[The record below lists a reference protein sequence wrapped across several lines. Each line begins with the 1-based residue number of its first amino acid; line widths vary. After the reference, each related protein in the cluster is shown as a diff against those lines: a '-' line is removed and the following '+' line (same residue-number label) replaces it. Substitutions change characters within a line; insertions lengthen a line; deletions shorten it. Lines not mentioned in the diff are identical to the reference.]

1 MGTRPKSSLAV
12 PAAESGVNMGF
23 VRSLALLSF
32 AFIAGAFARPA
43 QAQVWISYDQAVET
57 MLLFVPECKVTKVEY
72 ATDPQTARTV
82 VTVFGATNK
91 LDIGYTLDID
101 AVTGVPNS
109 IAAQPLLDFDR
120 AILLPIMPRLQ
131 FCTMTY
137 GQAAQTAATALSRPV
152 NRVRLVMLG
161 YANTLLTYTA
171 RFDDL
176 VLVHCDAIAG
186 VRLADGFEGEPVAR
200 ATSTQLSSAIS
211 AAELALGPGWKFLR
225 SKMVAQTPAVVCD
238 IDMLEPVKNIVRRAR
253 VTLGAPNQV
262 VLSAPFQARG
272 TLAADADMRRNSAVR
287 VPGTPQEAAARMH
300 ASATNIR
307 FFDFRFSNL
316 AGLPKWCGSVDSPQ
330 VHLSAEF
337 TMILSANEPA
347 ATGFIWGRRE
357 FALAAGDFDR
367 DARITAYELAE
378 ILNAWSAF
386 YPPYDLNESG
396 LIDAGDL
403 AIILS
408 AWR

>member
-1 MGTRPKSSLAV
+1 MGR
-12 PAAESGVNMGF
+12 
-23 VRSLALLSF
+23 VRSLTLLCLALLF
-32 AFIAGAFARPA
+32 GASSRSV
-43 QAQVWISYDQAVET
+43 QAQVWISYNEAVDL
-57 MLLFVPECKVTKVEY
+57 MALFVPECKVTKVEY
-72 ATDPQTARTV
+72 SVDPATARTI

-91 LDIGYTLDID
+91 LDVGYLLEID
-101 AVTGVPNS
+101 AVTGIPNS
-109 IAAQPLLDFDR
+109 LSAQPLLDFDR
-120 AILLPIMPRLQ
+120 TLMLSIFPRLQ
-131 FCTMTY
+131 FCTMDF
-137 GQAAQTAATALSRPV
+137 GQAAQASADALSRPV
-152 NRVRLVMLG
+152 NRVRIVFLG

-171 RFDDL
+171 RFDDF
-176 VLVHCDAIAG
+176 VLVHCDSIAG

-200 ATSTQLSSAIS
+200 ATSAQVSSAIS
-211 AAELALGPGWKFLR
+211 AAELALGPNWRFLR
-225 SKMVAQTPAVVCD
+225 SKMVAQSPAIVCD
-238 IDMLEPVKNIVRRAR
+238 IDMLEPAKNIVRRAR

-262 VLSAPFQARG
+262 VLSAPFTARG
-272 TLAADADMRRNSAVR
+272 TLLEDASMRRDPAVR
-287 VPGTPQEAAARMH
+287 VPGTPQQAAARMNSS
-300 ASATNIR
+300 ASNVR

-316 AGLPKWCGSVDSPQ
+316 AGLPKWSGSVDSPQ

-337 TMILSANEPA
+337 TMFLSANEPT

-378 ILNAWSAF
+378 ILNAWGEF

-403 AIILS
+403 SMILG

>member
-1 MGTRPKSSLAV
+1 
-12 PAAESGVNMGF
+12 MGF
-23 VRSLALLSF
+23 VRLLPLLCLAFVFHALPRT
-32 AFIAGAFARPA
+32 AA
-43 QAQVWISYDQAVET
+43 AQVWIGFDESVAL
-57 MLLFVPECKVTKVEY
+57 MHAFVPQCEVTKVEY
-72 ATDPQTARTV
+72 TTDPITARTV
-82 VTVFGATNK
+82 VSVYGATMK
-91 LDIGYTLDID
+91 LDVSYLLDID
-101 AVTGVPNS
+101 AVTGAPVS
-109 IAAQPLLDFDR
+109 LSSAPLTDFER
-120 AILLPIMPRLQ
+120 SQLLPVLPRLQ
-131 FCTMTY
+131 FCTMTF
-137 GQAAQTAATALSRPV
+137 GAAAQTSATALSRPV

-161 YANTLLTYTA
+161 YANTLLAYTA

-176 VLVHCDAIAG
+176 VLVHCDSIAG

-200 ATSTQLSSAIS
+200 ATSAQVSSAIS
-211 AAELALGPGWKFLR
+211 SAELALGPSWRFLR
-225 SKMVAQTPAVVCD
+225 SKLVAQTPAVVCD

-262 VLSAPFQARG
+262 VLSVPFQSRG
-272 TLAADADMRRNSAVR
+272 TLADDAAMRRNPAVR
-287 VPGTPQEAAARMH
+287 VPSTPQEAAARMH
-300 ASATNIR
+300 ASATNVR

-316 AGLPKWCGSVDSPQ
+316 GGQPKWCGSVDSPQ

-337 TMILSANEPA
+337 TMFLSANEVA
-347 ATGFIWGRRE
+347 STGFIWGRRE
-357 FALAAGDFDR
+357 FALAAGDFNR

-378 ILNAWSAF
+378 ILNTWGEF

>member
-1 MGTRPKSSLAV
+1 LAV
-12 PAAESGVNMGF
+12 PAAETGVIMGF

-32 AFIAGAFARPA
+32 AFVSAVTAFARPCHS
-43 QAQVWISYDQAVET
+43 QVWISYDQAVET
-57 MLLFVPECKVTKVEY
+57 MLVFVPECKVTKVEY
-72 ATDPQTARTV
+72 SVDPVTVRTI

-91 LDIGYTLDID
+91 LDIGYTLEID
-101 AVTGVPNS
+101 AVTGVPNAL
-109 IAAQPLLDFDR
+109 AAQPLLDFDR
-120 AILLPIMPRLQ
+120 SILLPIMPRLQ
-131 FCTMTY
+131 FCTMSF
-137 GQAAQTAATALSRPV
+137 GQAAQASADALSRPV

-176 VLVHCDAIAG
+176 ALVYCDSIAG

-200 ATSTQLSSAIS
+200 ATSSQVSSAIS
-211 AAELALGPGWKFLR
+211 AAELALGPGWKFMR
-225 SKMVAQTPAVVCD
+225 SKMVAQTPAVVCE

-262 VLSAPFQARG
+262 VLSAPFIARG
-272 TLAADADMRRNSAVR
+272 TLAEDAGMRRNPAVR
-287 VPGTPQEAAARMH
+287 VPGTPQDAAARMN
-300 ASATNIR
+300 ASATNVR
-307 FFDFRFSNL
+307 FFDFRFSNVG
-316 AGLPKWCGSVDSPQ
+316 GLPKWCGSVDSPQ

-337 TMILSANEPA
+337 TMFLSANEPT

-357 FALAAGDFDR
+357 FALAAGDFNR
-367 DARITAYELAE
+367 DTRITGYELAE
-378 ILNAWSAF
+378 VLNAWADF
-386 YPPYDLNESG
+386 YPPYDLDGSG

-403 AIILS
+403 AIILG